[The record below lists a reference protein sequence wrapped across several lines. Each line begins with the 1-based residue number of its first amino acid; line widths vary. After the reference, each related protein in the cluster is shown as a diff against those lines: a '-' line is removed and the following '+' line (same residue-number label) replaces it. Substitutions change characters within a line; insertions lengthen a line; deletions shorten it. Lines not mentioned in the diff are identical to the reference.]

1 VRLYLEKNPSQ
12 KRAGRVAQGEG
23 PEFKSQYWK
32 KKKMDWRCNS
42 SCRTPVST
50 RVQNLVPLK
59 QNKQKKTKK
68 KRKPVNR
75 FEGMT

>member
-1 VRLYLEKNPSQ
+1 VKALSLNPST
-12 KRAGRVAQGEG
+12 G
-23 PEFKSQYWK
+23 K

-68 KRKPVNR
+68 KENQ
-75 FEGMT
+75 